1 MEMMRAPRGICYLFT
16 AQATW
21 IARTIEELM
30 VGEDDFGGFTQ
41 EMNTGE
47 RVVANRTVGAHDLLF

>member
-1 MEMMRAPRGICYLFT
+1 MEMIRAPKRNLFT

-30 VGEDDFGGFTQ
+30 VGEDDIGGFRQ
-41 EMNTGE
+41 EGNTGE
-47 RVVANRTVGAHDLLF
+47 RVVANLTVGPHDLLF